1 MNGIKPARLTILIL
15 LLIVPTLSV
24 GCGAR
29 LGSLFKDKPD
39 PPPAVGEA
47 AAGEEV
53 YLLRVPQIDR
63 DKAACSGLAALAMVI
78 QFWNQ
83 DPESAK
89 FVRDLECP
97 EKGSQARELARL
109 AVDQGFRALAYKGGL
124 PDLFR
129 QLTAGRPLIV
139 ALRDGE
145 GIKFLV
151 LSGHYQ
157 DGRLVVNDPL
167 KGRRIYLI
175 QDFME
180 LWKGTGYS
188 TVAVSPK
195 A

>member
-1 MNGIKPARLTILIL
+1 MRPFKTSVLTLLVILPALFW
-15 LLIVPTLSV
+15 
-24 GCGAR
+24 GCGTG
-29 LGSLFKDKPD
+29 LGKLFQDKPD
-39 PPPAVGEA
+39 RPPATKEA

-53 YLLRVPQIDR
+53 YLLRVDQVNRENP
-63 DKAACSGLAALAMVI
+63 ACSGLAALAMVI
-78 QFWNQ
+78 RFWSQ
-83 DPESAK
+83 DEGSAAK
-89 FVRDLECP
+89 FQDLECP
-97 EKGSQARELARL
+97 EAGFQARDLVRL

-139 ALRDGE
+139 ALKEGDGL
-145 GIKFLV
+145 KYLV

-167 KGRRIYLI
+167 KGRRTYLI

-195 A
+195 N